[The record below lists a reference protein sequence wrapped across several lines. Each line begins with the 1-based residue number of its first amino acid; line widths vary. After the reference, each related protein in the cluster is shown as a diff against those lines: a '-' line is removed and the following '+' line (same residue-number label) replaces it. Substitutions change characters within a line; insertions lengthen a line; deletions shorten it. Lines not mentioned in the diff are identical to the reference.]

1 MHSAGT
7 ECLSGSVIPS
17 RRSAG
22 TGRARYRS
30 RRSTGSGWRL
40 PATSI
45 RGFVVA
51 IVVGAAQVEAQAQ
64 VGTDIGRAPT
74 LTIERYPESWSYLA
88 DPARRTGRWTEP
100 FKYIPLSTDGSSYL
114 TTGLEVRSR
123 YEGYANVRWGEA
135 PDDGYVWHR
144 FMPYA
149 DFHVG
154 KLRLFAQ
161 PIVSGISGVRRAK
174 RPVDTTSADMLQ
186 AFVEVET
193 DVAEATSL
201 RMSAGR
207 KLISLGAGR
216 FVDTRY
222 GPNIPQAFDGFD
234 MALTTGTRQVTA
246 LAFRPVDNRLD
257 NFDDRTSTQKSLWGV
272 YATQWLGDGRANGFD
287 IYYLG
292 LRDRKAAYDQGTGKE
307 LVHTVGTRIF
317 GDTGSAYWNLEG
329 AIQRGRFA
337 GHRRAAWGIG
347 GEIGYRF
354 AQAPLQPDLRL
365 AADVIS
371 GDDDLDDP
379 KLGTLN
385 PLFPRGKYFV
395 SQSPIGPRNLIQI
408 RPSLTI
414 HPRKD
419 VELSLS
425 GSAYWRQST
434 DDGIYAISG
443 ALVRSGR
450 DSDARFIGTQAEIAV
465 AWQATPELNLAAS
478 VGVFDPGTF
487 IWETG
492 PAQLIK
498 LVGVMANYRF

>member
-1 MHSAGT
+1 MHSDRT
-7 ECLSGSVIPS
+7 KCLSGSVIPS
-17 RRSAG
+17 QRSAG
-22 TGRARYRS
+22 IGHAQHQS
-30 RRSTGSGWRL
+30 RRSSGSGWRL
-40 PATSI
+40 PVTSI

-51 IVVGAAQVEAQAQ
+51 IIVGANQVKAQAQ

-100 FKYIPLSTDGSSYL
+100 FKYIPLSADGSTYL

-161 PIVSGISGVRRAK
+161 PIVSEISGVHRAK
-174 RPVDTTSADMLQ
+174 RPVDTTGADILQ

-193 DVAEATSL
+193 DVADATSL

-207 KLISLGAGR
+207 KLISQGAGR

-234 MALTTGTRQVTA
+234 MSLTGKAWQVTA
-246 LAFRPVDNRLD
+246 LYHRPVDNRPGD
-257 NFDDRTSTQKSLWGV
+257 FDDRTSTQKALWGV
-272 YATQWLGDGRANGFD
+272 YATRWPGENRTNGFD
-287 IYYLG
+287 VFYLG
-292 LRDRKAAYDQGTGKE
+292 LRDRNAVYDQGTGKE
-307 LVHTVGTRIF
+307 LVHTFGTRIF
-317 GDTGSAYWNLEG
+317 GDTGSSYWNLEAAVQQG
-329 AIQRGRFA
+329 TFA
-337 GHRRAAWGIG
+337 SHRRAAWGIG
-347 GEIGYRF
+347 GEIGHRF
-354 AQAPLQPDLRL
+354 SQAPLQPDLRL
-365 AADVIS
+365 SADVIS
-371 GDDDLDDP
+371 GDDDPDDP
-379 KLGTLN
+379 ELGTLN

-395 SQSPIGPRNLIQI
+395 SQSPIGPRNLIHI
-408 RPSLTI
+408 RPSVTI
-414 HPRKD
+414 HPDKD

-425 GSAYWRQST
+425 GSAYWRQSA

-487 IWETG
+487 IRETG
-492 PAQLIK
+492 PAQVIK
-498 LVGVMANYRF
+498 LIGVMANYRF

>member
-22 TGRARYRS
+22 SGHAQHQS
-30 RRSTGSGWRL
+30 RRSSGSGWRL
-40 PATSI
+40 PVTSI

-51 IVVGAAQVEAQAQ
+51 IIVGATEVEAQ

-100 FKYIPLSTDGSSYL
+100 FKYIPLSTDGSTYL

-154 KLRLFAQ
+154 ELRLFAQ

-174 RPVDTTSADMLQ
+174 RPVDTTGVDMLQ
-186 AFVEVET
+186 AFAEVET
-193 DVAEATSL
+193 DVGEATSL

-234 MALTTGTRQVTA
+234 MSLTGKSWQVTA
-246 LAFRPVDNRLD
+246 LYARPVDNGLD
-257 NFDDRTSTQKSLWGV
+257 DFDDRTSTQKALWGV
-272 YATQWLGDGRANGFD
+272 YATQWLSENRTTGFD
-287 IYYLG
+287 VFYLG
-292 LRDRKAAYDQGTGKE
+292 LRDRNAVYDQGAGNE
-307 LVHTVGTRIF
+307 LVHTFGARIF
-317 GDTGSAYWNLEG
+317 GDTGSSYWNIEAAVQQG
-329 AIQRGRFA
+329 TFA
-337 GHRRAAWGIG
+337 NHSRAAWGIG
-347 GEIGYRF
+347 GEIGHRF
-354 AQAPLQPDLRL
+354 LQAPLQPDLRL

-379 KLGTLN
+379 VLETFN

-395 SQSPIGPRNLIQI
+395 SQSPIGPRNLIQV
-408 RPSLTI
+408 RPSITI
-414 HPRKD
+414 HPHED

-487 IWETG
+487 IQETG
-492 PAQLIK
+492 PAQVIK
-498 LVGVMANYRF
+498 LIGVMANYRF

>member
-1 MHSAGT
+1 
-7 ECLSGSVIPS
+7 V
-17 RRSAG
+17 
-22 TGRARYRS
+22 
-30 RRSTGSGWRL
+30 
-40 PATSI
+40 TSI

-51 IVVGAAQVEAQAQ
+51 MIVGATQVEAQ

-100 FKYIPLSTDGSSYL
+100 FKYIPLSTDGSAYL
-114 TTGLEVRSR
+114 TTGLEIRSR
-123 YEGYANVRWGEA
+123 YEGYAHPRWGEA
-135 PDDGYVWHR
+135 PHDGYVWHR

-161 PIVSGISGVRRAK
+161 PIISGISGVRRAK
-174 RPVDTTSADMLQ
+174 RPVDTTGADMLQ

-234 MALTTGTRQVTA
+234 VALMAPTRQVTA
-246 LAFRPVDNRLD
+246 LAVRPVDNRLD
-257 NFDDRTSTQKSLWGV
+257 SFDDRTSTQKSLWGV
-272 YATQWLGDGRANGFD
+272 YATQWLGDGRAKGFD
-287 IYYLG
+287 VYYLG
-292 LRDRKAAYDQGTGKE
+292 LRDRNAIYDQGTGKE
-307 LVHTVGTRIF
+307 LVHTFGTRIF
-317 GDTGSAYWNLEG
+317 GDTGSSYWNLEAAVQNG
-329 AIQRGRFA
+329 TFA

-371 GDDDLDDP
+371 GDDDPDDP

-395 SQSPIGPRNLIQI
+395 SQSPIGPRNLIQL
-408 RPSLTI
+408 RPSITI

-434 DDGIYAISG
+434 GDGIYAISG

-450 DSDARFIGTQAEIAV
+450 GSDARFIGTQAEIAV

-487 IWETG
+487 IRETG

>member
-1 MHSAGT
+1 M
-7 ECLSGSVIPS
+7 SGSVIPS

-22 TGRARYRS
+22 TGRARYRT
-30 RRSTGSGWRL
+30 RRSSGSGRRT

-100 FKYIPLSTDGSSYL
+100 FKYIPLSADGSTYL

-161 PIVSGISGVRRAK
+161 PILSGISGVRRAK
-174 RPVDTTSADMLQ
+174 RPVDTTGADMLQ
-186 AFVEVET
+186 AFIEVET
-193 DVAEATSL
+193 DVADATSL

-234 MALTTGTRQVTA
+234 MSLTGKAWQVTA
-246 LAFRPVDNRLD
+246 LYFRPVDNRHD
-257 NFDDRTSTQKSLWGV
+257 DFDDRTSTQKSLWGV
-272 YATQWLGDGRANGFD
+272 YATRWLGDGRANGFD
-287 IYYLG
+287 VYYLG
-292 LRDRKAAYDQGTGKE
+292 LRDRNAVYDQGAGKE
-307 LVHTVGTRIF
+307 LVHTFGTRIF
-317 GDTGSAYWNLEG
+317 GDTGASYWNLEAAVQNG
-329 AIQRGRFA
+329 TFA

-354 AQAPLQPDLRL
+354 VQAPLQPDLRL

-379 KLGTLN
+379 RLGTLN

-395 SQSPIGPRNLIQI
+395 SQSPIGPRNLMQL
-408 RPSLTI
+408 RPSITI

-450 DSDARFIGTQAEIAV
+450 DSHARFIGTQAEIAV
-465 AWQATPELNLAAS
+465 GWQATPELNLAAS
-478 VGVFDPGTF
+478 VGLFNPGTF
-487 IWETG
+487 IQETG